1 MKKTSRRYRLA
12 QNKKRFRQKKVDYS
26 RYVKDFYLED
36 GLAYISCNVEGYHD
50 IIHPHSVIGY
60 EWLNETF
67 ANFVESNAFYIPVE
81 YPIVLKICGCRF
93 SKKRQETIKETI
105 SDYYEL
111 KLGDKQ
117 LDLNNN
123 TQRILVFIICG
134 ILAILITSLIKGEGL
149 FNEHFGLLVW
159 FFIWEL
165 LDLIVY
171 ERRDLQEEKMAAA
184 QLASIIVTFREEF
197 VDEPFDEEEQQIYDL
212 LEEEG
217 L

>member
-1 MKKTSRRYRLA
+1 MIDGANAWEKFKAITFPLISP
-12 QNKKRFRQKKVDYS
+12 VT
-26 RYVKDFYLED
+26 FY
-36 GLAYISCNVEGYHD
+36 
-50 IIHPHSVIGY
+50 
-60 EWLNETF
+60 
-67 ANFVESNAFYIPVE
+67 
-81 YPIVLKICGCRF
+81 
-93 SKKRQETIKETI
+93 
-105 SDYYEL
+105 
-111 KLGDKQ
+111 
-117 LDLNNN
+117 
-123 TQRILVFIICG
+123 
-134 ILAILITSLIKGEGL
+134 ILITSLIKGEGL